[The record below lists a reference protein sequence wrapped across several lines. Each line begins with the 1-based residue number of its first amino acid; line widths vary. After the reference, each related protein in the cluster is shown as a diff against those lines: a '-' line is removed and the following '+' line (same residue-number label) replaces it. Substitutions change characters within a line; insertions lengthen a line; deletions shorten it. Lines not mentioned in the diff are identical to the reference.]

1 MFVRGFQPGGT
12 VGGPG
17 STINQI
23 IEGSFPFQMGQT
35 FGQEMK
41 QGFEPGYLANVAG
54 AGIGSAYENLAN
66 IQNYFISP
74 VLDLGKRGLNELSTG
89 FLGTDRT
96 EFAPTPRVV
105 TGSNPF
111 GLPVNI
117 LNEITPNTFN
127 TYYPPGTQVRISK
140 IADIYAKGGG
150 SYLRNVLGVDA
161 EELREAGLLKLPNT
175 PPPGTE
181 MRIATANDI
190 LDSEMILAQATDTT
204 KPNDQIEAET
214 KATIEQTGGD
224 ASVMEEVMAER
235 ARQEQFLRE
244 PGSGYQAGGDNSVA
258 NMEAEQQNKQD
269 NQNKQEE
276 EFNFG
281 AEVEKLREELK
292 KVTGPENSQD
302 AALLLLKLGS
312 NLMSGKTSE
321 KGLTG
326 FLDVLGQASAPVVDT
341 AIALADKRRT
351 EERELGLTAA
361 GIVEDRRQKQL
372 DREYSLLEAQAKNLG
387 EIGDNS
393 YVYEIQ
399 YDTDPSSPTYG
410 QKIADT
416 NIGMRIDNP
425 NDLLGYKRANIVF
438 EIPQPDGSTMMVE
451 KPRYNVLDTP
461 PWEMKYNFAG
471 LMNPE
476 GDKWNTDQT
485 RLGRIDSSIGK
496 IDQVL
501 AMFGDGNEI
510 GFFYN
515 PKAAVYTI
523 GTIWN
528 QLAGKYQEAG
538 KELPNLKAEE
548 VEMAYN
554 QIANDPDLG
563 EEEKAIALQNLEQIV
578 TGKGIFGDQNYFGNK
593 DFISYQE
600 ELANYLNA
608 ELNDKL
614 DVAGGFSINDLRIES
629 TTGYIV
635 GQLPVLGDDALKDIR
650 AIRNKGYS
658 GTYFDVNS
666 GQNVPYDGG
675 ETIGEL
681 ADDKFDYL
689 NDTAEKFGLVY
700 DPSTRRFVPS
710 FDSVTAPGADRSIT
724 LNLAGKEVV
733 IPSTIA
739 AVDIYATILGFDF
752 ARYIQPEQRLLKDTI
767 QSSVGKFD
775 LTGQFSSP
783 QVLLSRVKGFKNQLI
798 QEYNEIINQ
807 NFLPA
812 YRQRHFYKPSGYLP
826 TTTYDYSNPE
836 IRYDGQI
843 ESSASGSNA
852 ASDPSNLLKFYDV
865 DVELNLNPVEG
876 AVLPN

>member
-1 MFVRGFQPGGT
+1 MFVKGFQPGGN
-12 VGGPG
+12 VSGPG

-23 IEGSFPFQMGQT
+23 IEGSFPFKMGVT
-35 FGQEMK
+35 TAQEAEK
-41 QGFEPGYLANVAG
+41 GFEPGYLSNIFGTGVG
-54 AGIGSAYENLAN
+54 AAYENLGN
-66 IQNYFISP
+66 IQNYFFAP
-74 VLDLGKRGLNELSTG
+74 YFDLAKRGVSELSTG
-89 FLGTDRT
+89 FLGTERT
-96 EFAPTPRVV
+96 EFSPVPRVV
-105 TGSNPF
+105 TASNPY
-111 GLPVNI
+111 GLPVN
-117 LNEITPNTFN
+117 LFNEITPSIFE
-127 TYYPPGTQVRISK
+127 TYYPPGTQVRTSK
-140 IADIYAKGGG
+140 IADIYAKGGKD
-150 SYLRNVLGVDA
+150 YLINNLGVSA
-161 EELREAGLLKLPNT
+161 EELREIGVFPLPNT

-181 MRIATANDI
+181 MREPLGSDF
-190 LDSEMILAQATDTT
+190 LDSEMILAQASETN
-204 KPNDQIEAET
+204 KSNDQVESET
-214 KATIEQTGGD
+214 KNVIEQTGGD
-224 ASVMEEVMAER
+224 ASVMEEVLAER

-269 NQNKQEE
+269 NQNQQEE

-281 AEVEKLREELK
+281 LEVDKLKEELK
-292 KVTGPENSQD
+292 KVTGPENSTD

-312 NLMSGKTSE
+312 NLMSGRTSE

-326 FLDVLGQASAPVVDT
+326 FLDVLGQAGAPVVDT
-341 AIALADKRRT
+341 AIALAEKRRA
-351 EERELGLTAA
+351 EDRELGLTAA
-361 GIVEDRRQKQL
+361 GLVQERREKQL
-372 DREYSLLEAQAKNLG
+372 DRQYSLLEAQANALG
-387 EIGDNS
+387 EVGDNN

-399 YDTDPSSPTYG
+399 YDMDPNSATYG

-416 NIGMRIDNP
+416 NVGQRVDNP
-425 NDLLGYKRANIVF
+425 VDLNKYRAANVVF
-438 EIPQPDGSTMMVE
+438 EIVQPDGSTVMVE

-471 LMNPE
+471 LMDPE

-485 RLGRIDSSIGK
+485 RLGRINSSVGK
-496 IDQVL
+496 IDQVM

-538 KELPNLKAEE
+538 KQLPDLKAEE
-548 VEMAYN
+548 VELAYN
-554 QIANDPDLG
+554 EIANDPNLS
-563 EEEKAIALQNLEQIV
+563 EEAKAIALQNLEQIV
-578 TGKGIFGDQNYFGNK
+578 TGKGIFGDQNYFNNK
-593 DFISYQE
+593 DYISYQE

-608 ELNDKL
+608 ELNDKI
-614 DVAGGFSINDLRIES
+614 DVAGGLSINDLRIEN

-635 GQLPVLGDDALKDIR
+635 GQLPVVGDDALKDIR

-666 GQNVPYDGG
+666 GQNVPYEGG

-681 ADDKFDYL
+681 ADDKFEYL

-724 LNLAGKEVV
+724 LSLGGKEVV

-783 QVLLSRVKGFKNQLI
+783 QVLLSRVRGFRNQLI
-798 QEYNEIINQ
+798 QEYNEIIDQ
-807 NFLPA
+807 NFLPQ
-812 YRQRHFYKPSGYLP
+812 YRQRHYYKSDGYLP
-826 TTTYDYSNPE
+826 TTTYDFANSDL
-836 IRYDGQI
+836 RYDGQV
-843 ESSASGSNA
+843 ESSASGANA
-852 ASDPSNLLKFYDV
+852 AADPENLLKFYDV
-865 DVELNLNPVEG
+865 DLEINLNPVEG
-876 AVLPN
+876 AVLPQ

>member
-1 MFVRGFQPGGT
+1 MFAKGFQPGGN
-12 VGGPG
+12 VSGPG

-35 FGQEMK
+35 FGQEMEK
-41 QGFEPGYLANVAG
+41 GLQPGYLANTVST
-54 AGIGSAYENLAN
+54 GIGAAYENLAN
-66 IQNYFISP
+66 IQNYFFSP
-74 VLDLGKRGLNELSTG
+74 YFDLGKRAINELSTG

-105 TGSNPF
+105 TGSNPY

-117 LNEITPNTFN
+117 ENNITPNTFN
-127 TYYPPGTQVRISK
+127 TYYPPGTQVRLSK
-140 IADIYAKGGG
+140 IADIYSKGGG
-150 SYLRNVLGVDA
+150 SYLRNTLGVDA
-161 EELREAGLLKLPNT
+161 EELKEAGLLKLPNT

-181 MRIATANDI
+181 MRLANANDF
-190 LDSEMILAQATDTT
+190 LDSEIILAQANEPKSD
-204 KPNDQIEAET
+204 DQVEAET
-214 KATIEQTGGD
+214 KANIEQTGGD
-224 ASVMEEVMAER
+224 ASVMEQVMAER

-269 NQNKQEE
+269 NQNKEE

-281 AEVEKLREELK
+281 MEVDKLKEELK
-292 KVTGPENSQD
+292 RVTGPENSTD

-312 NLMSGKTSE
+312 NLMSGRTDE

-326 FLDVLGQASAPVVDT
+326 FLDVLGQAGAPVVDT
-341 AIALADKRRT
+341 AIALAEKRRA
-351 EERELGLTAA
+351 EDRELGLAAA
-361 GIVEDRRQKQL
+361 GMVEDRQQRQL
-372 DREYSLLEAQAKNLG
+372 DREYSLLEVHAKNVG
-387 EIGDNS
+387 EIGDNN

-399 YDTDPSSPTYG
+399 YDMDPKSPTYG

-416 NIGMRIDNP
+416 NIGMRVDNP
-425 NDLLGYKRANIVF
+425 NDLLGYKKSNVVF
-438 EIPQPDGSTMMVE
+438 EIEQPDGSTVVVE

-461 PWEMKYNFAG
+461 PWEMAYNFAG

-476 GDKWNTDQT
+476 GDKWNTDQS
-485 RLGRIDSSIGK
+485 RLGRIKSSVNK
-496 IDQVL
+496 IDQVM

-528 QLAGKYQEAG
+528 QLKGQYEEAG
-538 KELPNLKAEE
+538 KSLPNISQKE

-554 QIANDPDLG
+554 QIANDPELDD
-563 EEEKAIALQNLEQIV
+563 ESKAIALQNLEQII
-578 TGKGIFGDQNYFGNK
+578 TGKGIFNDQNYFGNK
-593 DFISYQE
+593 DFLSYQDT
-600 ELANYLNA
+600 LAGYLNA

-614 DVAGGFSINDLRIES
+614 DVAGGFSVNDLRIEDKA
-629 TTGYIV
+629 GYII
-635 GQLPVLGDDALKDIR
+635 GQIPGVSDGLEKDIR
-650 AIRNKGYS
+650 TIRNKGYS
-658 GTYFDVNS
+658 GTYFDVNTT
-666 GQNVPYDGG
+666 QNVPYDGG

-681 ADDKFDYL
+681 ADDKFEYL
-689 NDTAEKFGLVY
+689 NETAEKFGLVY
-700 DPSTRRFVPS
+700 DPTQRKFVPS

-798 QEYNEIINQ
+798 QEYNETIDQ
-807 NFLPA
+807 NFLPQYA
-812 YRQRHFYKPSGYLP
+812 QRHYYKSDGYLP
-826 TTTYDYSNPE
+826 TTSYDYANPE

-843 ESSASGSNA
+843 ESSSSAANA
-852 ASDPSNLLKFYDV
+852 AADPVNLLKFYDV
-865 DVELNLNPVEG
+865 DVDLNLNPVEG

>member
-1 MFVRGFQPGGT
+1 MFAKGFQPGGD
-12 VGGPG
+12 VSGPG

-23 IEGSFPFQMGQT
+23 IEGSFPVKMGQT

-41 QGFEPGYLANVAG
+41 QGFQPGYLANVTGTGVG
-54 AGIGSAYENLAN
+54 AAYENLAN
-66 IQNYFISP
+66 IQNYFFAP
-74 VLDLGKRGLNELSTG
+74 AFDLGKRAVNELSTG

-96 EFAPTPRVV
+96 EFSPTARVV

-111 GLPVNI
+111 GLPVNL
-117 LNEITPNTFN
+117 LNQITPNAFD
-127 TYYPPGTQVRISK
+127 TYYPPGTQVRSTK

-150 SYLRNVLGVDA
+150 DYLRNVLNVSA
-161 EELREAGLLKLPNT
+161 QELREVGLLPLPNT

-181 MRIATANDI
+181 MRIPSGDDFLN
-190 LDSEMILAQATDTT
+190 SEMILAQATDTD
-204 KPNDQIEAET
+204 KPNSQIQSET
-214 KATIEQTGGD
+214 KQSIEQTGGD
-224 ASVMEEVMAER
+224 ASVMEEVMKR
-235 ARQEQFLRE
+235 RTQQEQFLSE
-244 PGSGYQAGGDNSVA
+244 PGRGYQAGANTSVE

-269 NQNKQEE
+269 NQNQQMSDET
-276 EFNFG
+276 FG
-281 AEVEKLREELK
+281 SEVDRLKEELK
-292 KVTGPENSQD
+292 KVTGPENSTD

-326 FLDVLGQASAPVVDT
+326 FLDVLGQAGAPVVDT

-351 EERELGLTAA
+351 QERELGLTAA
-361 GIVEDRRQKQL
+361 GIVENRREKQL
-372 DREYSLLEAQAKNLG
+372 DRQYSLLEAQAKALG
-387 EIGDNS
+387 EIGDNK

-399 YDTDPSSPTYG
+399 YDQDPNSATYG

-425 NDLLGYKRANIVF
+425 NDLNGYRSANVVF
-438 EIPQPDGSTMMVE
+438 EVTQPDGSTIMVE
-451 KPRYNVLDTP
+451 KPRYNVLETP

-476 GDKWNTDQT
+476 GDKWNTDQS
-485 RLGRIDSSIGK
+485 RLGRISSSVGK
-496 IDQVL
+496 IDQVM

-515 PKAAVYTI
+515 PKAAAYTI

-528 QLAGKYQEAG
+528 QLAGKYADAG
-538 KELPNLKAEE
+538 KELPNLSAEE
-548 VEMAYN
+548 VELAYN
-554 QIANDPDLG
+554 QIANDTKLS
-563 EEEKAIALQNLEQIV
+563 EEERAIALQNLEQVV

-593 DFISYQE
+593 DYISYQE

-608 ELNDKL
+608 ELNDKI
-614 DVAGGFSINDLRIES
+614 DVAGGMSINQLRIES
-629 TTGYIV
+629 TPDYLI
-635 GQLPVLGDDALKDIR
+635 GQIPGMGDDAMKDIR

-675 ETIGEL
+675 DTIGEL
-681 ADDKFDYL
+681 ADDKFEYL
-689 NDTAEKFGLVY
+689 NDTASKFGLVY
-700 DPSTRRFVPS
+700 DPGSRRFVPS
-710 FDSVTAPGADRSIT
+710 FDSVTAPDADRSIT
-724 LNLAGKEVV
+724 LNLGGKEVV

-798 QEYNEIINQ
+798 QEYNETIDQ
-807 NFLPA
+807 NFLPQ
-812 YRQRHFYKPSGYLP
+812 YRQRHYYKTNGYLP
-826 TTTYDYSNPE
+826 TTTYDFANPN
-836 IRYDGQI
+836 IRYDEQI

-852 ASDPSNLLKFYDV
+852 ASDPDNLLKFYDV

-876 AVLPN
+876 AKLP